1 MSEYGKIAQDEVVSR
16 WEDDVD
22 EIGNEFSTILSVPVG
37 NNDFCKRNTTAEN
50 ISSGG

>member
-22 EIGNEFSTILSVPVG
+22 ELQQEDWEDVM
-37 NNDFCKRNTTAEN
+37 
-50 ISSGG
+50 GGPD